1 VSRHPR
7 SAAALPAMTSSAFA
21 VDFVFSTG
29 TFVPGMTA
37 PQPPFAGQV
46 LQINAGGN
54 KFFNGDTFTNQ
65 SGLVDWNADALYL
78 QNGAA
83 FANKGLLALT
93 SDTAMVFNDG
103 AAAGFV
109 NAGMI
114 IKTGGAGTSTPASR
128 PAAS

>member
-1 VSRHPR
+1 
-7 SAAALPAMTSSAFA
+7 M
-21 VDFVFSTG
+21 
-29 TFVPGMTA
+29 
-37 PQPPFAGQV
+37 

-83 FANKGLLALT
+83 FVNKGLLALT

-114 IKTGGAGTSTPASR
+114 IKTGSAGTSTPASR